1 MAFAILLVPS
11 LRGNPFVPGEIIRGD
26 FKQIGELFLENH
38 CFDCHDDETKEA
50 DLNLLDLGPVDEIN
64 AAVWK
69 SVWAQV
75 AMGEMPPKNK
85 SQPKITERLKFSDW
99 IVQQL
104 QNEMKDKGGFKA
116 HLDPKKANYLD
127 HNLLFGDLPEGI
139 KPVSYTHLRAHET

>member
-1 MAFAILLVPS
+1 VFGRSTLLAFAILVVPS

-26 FKQIGELFLENH
+26 FKQFGELFLENH

-75 AMGEMPPKNK
+75 AMGEMPPR
-85 SQPKITERLKFSDW
+85 T
-99 IVQQL
+99 
-104 QNEMKDKGGFKA
+104 
-116 HLDPKKANYLD
+116 
-127 HNLLFGDLPEGI
+127 NLSPRSRNASNSRIGWFR
-139 KPVSYTHLRAHET
+139 S

>member
-1 MAFAILLVPS
+1 MAFAILVIPS
-11 LRGNPFVPGEIIRGD
+11 LRGKPFVPGEIIRGD

-75 AMGEMPPKNK
+75 AMGEMPPPEQISAQDHGT
-85 SQPKITERLKFSDW
+85 SQILGLGSSGVKRGNEGEGW
-99 IVQQL
+99 L
-104 QNEMKDKGGFKA
+104 QGEPRSQKGK
-116 HLDPKKANYLD
+116 L
-127 HNLLFGDLPEGI
+127 
-139 KPVSYTHLRAHET
+139 SRT

>member
-1 MAFAILLVPS
+1 MFGRSTLLAFAILVVPS
-11 LRGNPFVPGEIIRGD
+11 LRGNLFVPGEIIRGD

-75 AMGEMPPKNK
+75 TMGEMPPKNK
-85 SQPKITERLKFSDW
+85 KRPDVIRRLAFSDW
-99 IVQQL
+99 IVQC
-104 QNEMKDKGGFKA
+104 
-116 HLDPKKANYLD
+116 
-127 HNLLFGDLPEGI
+127 
-139 KPVSYTHLRAHET
+139 